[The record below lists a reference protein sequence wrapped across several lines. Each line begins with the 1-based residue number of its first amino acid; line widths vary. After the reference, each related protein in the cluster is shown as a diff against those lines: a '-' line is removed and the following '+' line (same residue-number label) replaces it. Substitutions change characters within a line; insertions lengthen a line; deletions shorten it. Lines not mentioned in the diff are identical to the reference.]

1 MLGTS
6 ASMITLSAV
15 VHMVEVRGARKYHLG
30 ETECCSV
37 TLRGTVRLL
46 CQAISLR
53 MTPWQSAICPPLQ
66 AKMLQW
72 KPCRLYAG
80 SSSNCAW
87 NKQVHIGGKNYKLY
101 NLQYF
106 FNISSFRKYRSIW
119 DIKHFIYQ
127 NYVQMDKETSVNVS
141 AEDKQAK
148 NIEREN

>member
-87 NKQVHIGGKNYKLY
+87 NKQVHIGGKNYTTY
-101 NLQYF
+101 S
-106 FNISSFRKYRSIW
+106 ISS
-119 DIKHFIYQ
+119 
-127 NYVQMDKETSVNVS
+127 TS
-141 AEDKQAK
+141 AALG
-148 NIEREN
+148 NIEVYGILNTLFTRTMYKWIKRLL

>member
-53 MTPWQSAICPPLQ
+53 MTPWQSAICPPPASQNAAVETMPPL
-66 AKMLQW
+66 
-72 KPCRLYAG
+72 CRIF
-80 SSSNCAW
+80 
-87 NKQVHIGGKNYKLY
+87 K
-101 NLQYF
+101 
-106 FNISSFRKYRSIW
+106 
-119 DIKHFIYQ
+119 
-127 NYVQMDKETSVNVS
+127 
-141 AEDKQAK
+141 
-148 NIEREN
+148 

>member
-1 MLGTS
+1 MLGAS

-87 NKQVHIGGKNYKLY
+87 NKQVHIGEKTINYTTY
-101 NLQYF
+101 S
-106 FNISSFRKYRSIW
+106 ISS
-119 DIKHFIYQ
+119 
-127 NYVQMDKETSVNVS
+127 TS
-141 AEDKQAK
+141 AALG
-148 NIEREN
+148 NIEVYGILNTLFTRTMYKWIKRLL

>member
-1 MLGTS
+1 MLGAS

-15 VHMVEVRGARKYHLG
+15 AHIVEVRGAMKYHLG

-87 NKQVHIGGKNYKLY
+87 NKQVHRTTAYRGKKTINYTTY
-101 NLQYF
+101 S
-106 FNISSFRKYRSIW
+106 ISS
-119 DIKHFIYQ
+119 
-127 NYVQMDKETSVNVS
+127 TS
-141 AEDKQAK
+141 AALG
-148 NIEREN
+148 NIEVYGI